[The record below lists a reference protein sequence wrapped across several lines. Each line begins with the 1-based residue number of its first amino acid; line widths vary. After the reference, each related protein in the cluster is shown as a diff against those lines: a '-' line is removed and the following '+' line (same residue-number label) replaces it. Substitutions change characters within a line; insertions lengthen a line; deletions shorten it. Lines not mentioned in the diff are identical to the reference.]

1 MAEIN
6 LKAVANSGVDPITGS
21 PLSKEVRQA
30 ILTSGSSNISSTVFK
45 GETFISQYANNR
57 QADLQFAQTNQQALV
72 TLDAQIK
79 GLNSQILSLN
89 SGLQNIVS
97 AIEQDS
103 LSDRSRI
110 ESQAER
116 DRRYAEQEVR
126 IGKESEIEQK
136 IQSAVSEPA
145 QKIAPKVSNIF
156 ERVQRALL
164 FLFGGWL
171 TNQLVQAFEAKES
184 GDRDKLNQIKN
195 NILKHAAA
203 SLGILYALNGGFA
216 QILRILGSVVAR
228 IGGLIGKIVTAPIR
242 AVGTGIRAVTSA
254 AAGAVGLG
262 GAKST
267 TPVKPGIKPTTPPRG
282 PGLIGGLNSAF
293 GTGMNLKSGEN
304 VDAAINA
311 AGFLPGLPGVAARG
325 LSFADDLTETFVP
338 GFRGGAGLFGN
349 TPRGG
354 EKSKAVEVAKVSPQ
368 TTKAGPPK
376 PAPTPAVPASAVPAS
391 AIPMMSS
398 NGQPTPSSSI
408 ETPAPATPEP
418 SVQPAAQL
426 IPAAPAMDASSQIS
440 SPLDKETYPQPFLSA
455 NTSPSAAAP
464 VVTPTESKIN
474 SQTPNLSLASTKSEV
489 SSKPQTS
496 MTPGVTNLVKFD
508 FNQSDPAYTRIE
520 ESFDQK
526 QSEKQPEIEPKEKKE
541 NGQNIPEVASPTQ
554 SNEKNLNIKPNQV
567 QSVPKPLPN
576 VGSLPDPKPT
586 VVAMPSQ
593 QSSPPAPQQSPASSD
608 ENATDVPLIN
618 SGNPDNF
625 YTLYSQLNYNVV
637 T

>member
-45 GETFISQYANNR
+45 GETFISQYASNR

-110 ESQAER
+110 EAQAER

-136 IQSAVSEPA
+136 IQSVVSEPA

-195 NILKHAAA
+195 NIIKHSAAA
-203 SLGILYALNGGFA
+203 LGILYVLSGGFV
-216 QILRILGSVVAR
+216 QILRVLGSVVAR

-242 AVGTGIRAVTSA
+242 AVGTGIKSIASA

-262 GAKST
+262 GVKST
-267 TPVKPGIKPTTPPRG
+267 TPVKPGVKPTTPPRG

-293 GTGMNLKSGEN
+293 GVGMNLKSGEN
-304 VDAAINA
+304 VDAAVNA

-325 LSFADDLTETFVP
+325 LGFVDDITEVFLP
-338 GFRGGAGLFGN
+338 GFRGGAGILGN

-354 EKSKAVEVAKVSPQ
+354 EKSKDVEAAKVSPQ
-368 TTKAGPPK
+368 TIKAGPPK
-376 PAPTPAVPASAVPAS
+376 PAPTPAVPAPAETPAPATPATPAVPAP
-391 AIPMMSS
+391 A
-398 NGQPTPSSSI
+398 
-408 ETPAPATPEP
+408 ETPAPATPESP
-418 SVQPAAQL
+418 VQPAAQL
-426 IPAAPAMDASSQIS
+426 VPAAPAIDVSSQIA
-440 SPLDKETYPQPFLSA
+440 SPLDKETYPQPFLST
-455 NTSPSAAAP
+455 NTSPSPTAP
-464 VVTPTESKIN
+464 IVTPTESKIN
-474 SQTPNLSLASTKSEV
+474 SQTPNLSLASTKPEV

-496 MTPGVTNLVKFD
+496 MTPGMTNLVKFD

-526 QSEKQPEIEPKEKKE
+526 QSEQQPEIKPEEKKE

-554 SNEKNLNIKPNQV
+554 SNEKNLNIEPNQV

-593 QSSPPAPQQSPASSD
+593 QSSSPAPQQSPASSN
-608 ENATDVPLIN
+608 ESATDVPLIN